1 MIMFLQWKAKSQFD
15 LTVLIWKLQIQWNP
29 NETDTQGD
37 PGSVHRLIQ
46 PGWLLKR
53 GFMGYAS

>member
-15 LTVLIWKLQIQWNP
+15 LTVFIWKLQIQWNP

-37 PGSVHRLIQ
+37 LR
-46 PGWLLKR
+46 
-53 GFMGYAS
+53 

>member
-15 LTVLIWKLQIQWNP
+15 LTVLIWKLQIQRNP

-37 PGSVHRLIQ
+37 PR
-46 PGWLLKR
+46 
-53 GFMGYAS
+53 